1 MSRTA
6 TQGVIRLLANV
17 SICVSVSLVSP
28 YHTEAED
35 VNFDDPLIPR
45 LGRSEAIAHPVN
57 ESHQSNTDNGQHFP
71 RLTKHYLKLLINNI
85 LLHYQKKMFITTP
98 TPIDTEP
105 RR

>member
-6 TQGVIRLLANV
+6 RQGVIRLLANV
-17 SICVSVSLVSP
+17 SVCVSVSLVSP

-45 LGRSEAIAHPVN
+45 LGRSGAIAHPVN

-85 LLHYQKKMFITTP
+85 LLHCQKKCSSPPPAT
-98 TPIDTEP
+98 DTEP